1 MQDFSK
7 GSNSLLRAVQNW
19 AKWMVPP
26 KHYSQFIKGIYGM
39 DEEMDVECCE
49 KAEKIDREVLDINSD
64 KFDIDVWK
72 VFTREK
78 LMRQKERAE
87 KEAACKEALKEIKE
101 EIGYK
106 DEDHDRKSLA
116 YKLKEECEESWLSK
130 EELEKYKQRYKDI
143 RDEQDLIMSSLINL
157 SFPNDFMKSSY
168 VQQYKQL
175 EAQKMIV
182 VDTIMNSYGGRRTA
196 GRGIWNDKLT
206 EKNVNT
212 VYAEV
217 DG

>member
-1 MQDFSK
+1 MKDFSK
-7 GSNSLLRAVQNW
+7 GPNSLLRMVQNW
-19 AKWMVPP
+19 AKWMGPP
-26 KHYSQFIKGIYGM
+26 KSYSQFIKGIYDM

-49 KAEKIDREVLDINSD
+49 KAEKIDREVLDIDSD

-87 KEAACKEALKEIKE
+87 KERACKEALKEIKE

-106 DEDHDRKSLA
+106 DEDDDRKSIA
-116 YKLKEECEESWLSK
+116 YKLKKDCEESWLSK
-130 EELEKYKQRYKDI
+130 EDLEKYKQRYKEI

-157 SFPNDFMKSSY
+157 SFPNDFMKGSY

-196 GRGIWNDKLT
+196 SRGIWNDKLT
-206 EKNVNT
+206 EKDVNT

>member
-7 GSNSLLRAVQNW
+7 GSSLSLLKVVQNW
-19 AKWMVPP
+19 AKWMGPP
-26 KHYSQFIKGIYGM
+26 TKSYSQFIRMLNM
-39 DEEMDVECCE
+39 DEEMEVDCE
-49 KAEKIDREVLDINSD
+49 KAEKIDREVLDIDSD

-78 LMRQKERAE
+78 LMRQKEHAE
-87 KEAACKEALKEIKE
+87 KEKACKEALKEIKE
-101 EIGYK
+101 EIGFK
-106 DEDHDRKSLA
+106 DEDHERKSLA

-182 VDTIMNSYGGRRTA
+182 VDTIMNSYGGRRSA
-196 GRGIWNDKLT
+196 SRSIWNDKLT
-206 EKNVNT
+206 EKDVNT

-217 DG
+217 EG

>member
-7 GSNSLLRAVQNW
+7 NEFPLGWLKIRKYEVTS
-19 AKWMVPP
+19 M
-26 KHYSQFIKGIYGM
+26 YECM
-39 DEEMDVECCE
+39 DEECCD
-49 KAEKIDREVLDINSD
+49 KAENVDKEVLDIDSD

-87 KEAACKEALKEIKE
+87 KEKACADAIKEIKE
-101 EIGYK
+101 EIGFR
-106 DEDHDRKSLA
+106 DEDHERKSAA
-116 YKLKEECEESWLSK
+116 YKIKKECTESWLSK
-130 EELEKYKQRYKDI
+130 EELEKYKKRYKDI

-157 SFPNDFMKSSY
+157 SFPNDFMKGSY

-182 VDTIMNSYGGRRTA
+182 VDTIMNSYGGSRDA
-196 GRGIWNDKLT
+196 GRHLWNDNLT
-206 EKNVNT
+206 EKDQNT
-212 VYAEV
+212 VYADV
-217 DG
+217 R

>member
-1 MQDFSK
+1 MFSAYE
-7 GSNSLLRAVQNW
+7 G
-19 AKWMVPP
+19 
-26 KHYSQFIKGIYGM
+26 FEE
-39 DEEMDVECCE
+39 DEYCDE
-49 KAEKIDREVLDINSD
+49 KAEKIDREVLDPDSD
-64 KFDIDVWK
+64 KFDLDVWK

-87 KEAACKEALKEIKE
+87 KDKACKEALKEIKE

-106 DEDHDRKSLA
+106 DEDYEPKSLA
-116 YKLKEECEESWLSK
+116 FKLKHECTETWLSK

-143 RDEQDLIMSSLINL
+143 RDEQDLILSSLINL

-182 VDTIMNSYGGRRTA
+182 VDTIMNSYGGKRSANRQ
-196 GRGIWNDKLT
+196 IWNDNLT
-206 EKNVNT
+206 EKDVNT
-212 VYAEV
+212 VYA
-217 DG
+217 G

>member
-1 MQDFSK
+1 MQNFSEE
-7 GSNSLLRAVQNW
+7 SNLLLKMIYNW
-19 AKWMVPP
+19 AKWMGPP
-26 KHYSQFIKGIYGM
+26 SYSQFIKGIYDM
-39 DEEMDVECCE
+39 DEDMEVDCCE
-49 KAEKIDREVLDINSD
+49 KAEKIDREVLDIDSD

-87 KEAACKEALKEIKE
+87 KEKACKEALKEIKE
-101 EIGYK
+101 EIGFK
-106 DEDHDRKSLA
+106 DEDHERKSIA
-116 YKLKEECEESWLSK
+116 YKIKEECEESWLPK
-130 EELEKYKQRYKDI
+130 DDLEMYKKKYKDI
-143 RDEQDLIMSSLINL
+143 RDEQDLIMTSLINL

-182 VDTIMNSYGGRRTA
+182 VDTIMNSYGGRRSA
-196 GRGIWNDKLT
+196 GHSIWNDKLT
-206 EKNVNT
+206 GSDPNT